1 MMRKRSGRAL
11 QPPLFKHR
19 QRAISPPVFALGVEC
34 NETTWGGPL
43 GVESRPGAS
52 ADAVA
57 PPRFPA
63 PLIKPDVPIS
73 SIRLSD

>member
-1 MMRKRSGRAL
+1 MAQAL
-11 QPPLFKHR
+11 VPAAPGLF
-19 QRAISPPVFALGVEC
+19 PALG
-34 NETTWGGPL
+34 L
-43 GVESRPGAS
+43 VESRPGAS

-63 PLIKPDVPIS
+63 PLIKPDAPIS